1 MEKEIRRSGTLRRK
15 KQEDVENDKRNSKD
29 RRAAFKDSEQI
40 IDYMKRIP
48 IFDGL
53 TNEQYTEILNL
64 CSKKVIPA
72 DHYLCRDGD
81 KSNDL
86 YILLKGQLKV
96 MSRNGALLAFID
108 TLGLVG
114 EMGVFTDTPRSA
126 SVAATDNC
134 IVIRINKDE
143 LFELFNNN
151 CPLGNRIF
159 LNVIK
164 DLANKLQEDNEV
176 IDELRRRRNSLF

>member
-1 MEKEIRRSGTLRRK
+1 MEEKIRRTGIKRRK
-15 KQEDVENDKRNSKD
+15 KQVDIENDRRNGKD
-29 RRAAFKDSEQI
+29 RRAAVKDAEQI

-53 TNEQYTEILNL
+53 TNEQYAEILNL

-72 DHYLCRDGD
+72 DHYLCREGD
-81 KSNDL
+81 ESNEL

-96 MSRNGALLAFID
+96 MSRNGVLLAFID

-143 LFELFNNN
+143 LFELFDNN

-159 LNVIK
+159 LNVI
-164 DLANKLQEDNEV
+164 NP
-176 IDELRRRRNSLF
+176 INS

>member
-1 MEKEIRRSGTLRRK
+1 MEEKIRRTGTLRRK
-15 KQEDVENDKRNSKD
+15 KQVGIKNNRRNIKD
-29 RRAAFKDSEQI
+29 RRAALKDSEQI

-48 IFDGL
+48 IFNGL
-53 TNEQYTEILNL
+53 TNEQYAEILNL

-72 DHYLCRDGD
+72 DHYLFQEGD
-81 KSNDL
+81 KSNEL
-86 YILLKGQLKV
+86 YILLKGQFKV
-96 MSRNGALLAFID
+96 ISRNGALLAFID

-134 IVIRINKDE
+134 IVIRINKCE
-143 LFELFNNN
+143 LFDLFKNNS
-151 CPLGNRIF
+151 PLGNRIF

-176 IDELRRRRNSLF
+176 IDELRRRRSSLF